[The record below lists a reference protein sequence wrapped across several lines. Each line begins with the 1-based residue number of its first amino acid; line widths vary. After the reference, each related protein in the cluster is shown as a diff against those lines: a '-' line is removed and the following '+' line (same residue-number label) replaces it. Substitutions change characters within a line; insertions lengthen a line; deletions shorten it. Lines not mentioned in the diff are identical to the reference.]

1 MTVPIYSFCVTASSS
16 LVVVVVVVVFVFL
29 GGALS
34 LREGN
39 IKHLKRFGFFNVFF
53 VCIYSLL
60 CIDRFMVLF
69 VLSLCALFKSTLKK
83 ILLNL

>member
-16 LVVVVVVVVFVFL
+16 LVVVVFVFL

-60 CIDRFMVLF
+60 CIDKFIVLF
-69 VLSLCALFKSTLKK
+69 VLSLCALFKS
-83 ILLNL
+83 